1 MRRIEGESRRGKE
14 PEWEMRK
21 IEGESRRGKESEWEM
36 RRTKGGGVDGIKNR
50 SEKCERPRV
59 GGRQD
64 KEPEWEMRRTE
75 VGGGGDQRLFEKI
88 KVFFNKPKT

>member
-1 MRRIEGESRRGKE
+1 MGNAKDRGE
-14 PEWEMRK
+14 
-21 IEGESRRGKESEWEM
+21 
-36 RRTKGGGVDGIKNR
+36 GVDEIKNR

-75 VGGGGDQRLFEKI
+75 VGGGDQRLFEKI
-88 KVFFNKPKT
+88 KVFLTNQKHEPNIVEVTHLCIMHEAHTSIVKQE